1 MTYHNSP
8 FLFGYEYAAHS
19 VPRDIQQL
27 PVVQQETWPAGNV
40 TITDQSLYC
49 VSFLVNLDIFRRE
62 DIGFLVR
69 ELHTI
74 APKWQIFSV
83 QLGVPTSELN
93 VIAAKP
99 MLLPGAP
106 VTFLQDA
113 LNYWICDT
121 HPACTL
127 NTLCDVLKSEVM
139 GESTLAIQVEAKFWE
154 YRRARGILT
163 ILH

>member
-1 MTYHNSP
+1 MYHNCP
-8 FLFGYEYAAHS
+8 FLFLYEYAAHS
-19 VPRDIQQL
+19 VPSDIQHL

-40 TITDQSLYC
+40 TITDQSLYH
-49 VSFLVNLDIFRRE
+49 VSFLVNLDVFRRE

-69 ELHTI
+69 ELHAI

-93 VIAAKP
+93 IIAAKP

-113 LNYWICDT
+113 LNYWICDA
-121 HPACTL
+121 HLACTL

-139 GESTLAIQVEAKFWE
+139 GESTLAAQVEAKFWE

-163 ILH
+163 ILY